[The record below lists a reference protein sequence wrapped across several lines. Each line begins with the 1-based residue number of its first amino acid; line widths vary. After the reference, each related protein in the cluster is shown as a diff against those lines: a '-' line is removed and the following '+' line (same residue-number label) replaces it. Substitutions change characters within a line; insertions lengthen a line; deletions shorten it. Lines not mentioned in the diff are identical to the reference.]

1 MSSKKPLIR
10 NIPTYTQHPNGCGL
24 SALLMLLDL
33 PQNKEIEDFLQKT
46 WNKVKLIFLKTKF
59 EQKELQYAIALQY
72 LLLKAVGYSS
82 KEGKD
87 QIYSFF
93 SDRLNYTYEDIRVM
107 NSFNQEQFH
116 KAMLDQGKLK
126 EGYLYLNYTQDRDYI
141 TPIMLM
147 ENIHTMK
154 TDLELKILAEIFNY
168 EFLYQDSED
177 MTGAIYFTQKEL
189 KKKISQNTKVKWNKL
204 EQFANNPDYIII
216 YGQYYHW
223 LSIRGIYRTSQLADK
238 ERIKQLETQNGS
250 NIEESSTEKSESTK
264 STLEVIQDIFE
275 DDFFDMK
282 EWNYKKMM
290 IDLND
295 PALNERVI
303 LDFQSLSE
311 SDRFY
316 IFKKRANSNFQI
328 FETFLNH
335 LTHDIKHEIALWKDY
350 VENKGKKT
358 SRNIKRSQ
366 NETSDDI
373 TKDTSAANSDDSEAK
388 ILHLEQTINYID
400 KKERHEQSKI
410 AAAGQIKLSSKKD
423 APKFKVNSKSKKSNE
438 PPMFWDMM
446 DDD

>member
-1 MSSKKPLIR
+1 MIR

-24 SALLMLLDL
+24 SAVLMLLDL
-33 PQNKEIEDFLQKT
+33 PQNKEIEEFLQKT

-59 EQKELQYAIALQY
+59 EKKELQYAVALQY
-72 LLLKAVGYSS
+72 LLLKSVGYSL
-82 KEGKD
+82 KEGKE

-93 SDRLNYTYEDIRVM
+93 RDRLNYTYEDIRVM

-116 KAMLDQGKLK
+116 KTMLDQGKSN
-126 EGYLYLNYTQDRDYI
+126 EGYLYLHYSQDRDYI

-223 LSIRGIYRTSQLADK
+223 LSIRGIYRTSQLKKIDQ
-238 ERIKQLETQNGS
+238 IKLLETPDDQNPK
-250 NIEESSTEKSESTK
+250 ETTEKSTK
-264 STLEVIQDIFE
+264 STLEVIQDIFQ

-282 EWNYKKMM
+282 DWNYKKMM

-295 PALNERVI
+295 PALNERVV
-303 LDFQSLSE
+303 LNFQSLSE

-316 IFKKRANSNFQI
+316 IFKKRPDSNFQI
-328 FETFLNH
+328 FENF
-335 LTHDIKHEIALWKDY
+335 LTHLSHDIRHEMALWKEY
-350 VENKGKKT
+350 VDTKGKKS
-358 SRNIKRSQ
+358 SRKLKRPLE
-366 NETSDDI
+366 ETQDLDENTTLTTNNKDSD
-373 TKDTSAANSDDSEAK
+373 AK
-388 ILHLEQTINYID
+388 IRQLEQTINYID
-400 KKERHEQSKI
+400 KKEQHQQNKNDAPVESFKSFTTSQSK
-410 AAAGQIKLSSKKD
+410 
-423 APKFKVNSKSKKSNE
+423 FKPVNKSKKKSE
-438 PPMFWDMM
+438 PPMFWDML